1 MAKLKDN
8 IKRLKAMPVSIGNI
22 SNEKLNRI
30 LLIREKYIEHA
41 NIFVEENFQH
51 CFFAF
56 EDFKNPKKALS
67 KGIEASQKSVPK
79 GVLNKTYL
87 EKARKEVTK
96 VLWNRIVAGKK
107 SFLSV
112 IHNIDKKQEYSK
124 KKLAILESKN
134 ETPQKY
140 KYFSVDIQDSIS
152 ESDLDFIKK
161 EYKSMNSKERIQ
173 NTREIIQGR
182 NLQFSDKQIEIIQY
196 LYNQTTERFEKPR
209 FGYNHDFSSTIDL
222 DYRVIANYKEKI
234 EKLDNDLNLFI
245 DKDNQLYHF
254 FLELSDPTIHG
265 KKIKIPLA
273 INFKEWRRTYSKKE
287 SASKSFSLVINK
299 NNIEV
304 KHVIE
309 KEDLDTSLQACFN
322 ELQYADYLVARDFG
336 YKETISLSVIKN
348 EFNLSIEDF
357 EARLKLNKK
366 ATKELYETHFHI
378 PEVLENLQ
386 FSGKKFLNK
395 IYIISSNIDDISSVI
410 SKKYNEIEELLTDIR
425 QQLDI
430 DETVCISNKLKTNKP
445 TINAKIDLFFK
456 LLSKVKKSKQKR
468 RDMYKKIKGIK
479 RSWFGYLSSQELKL
493 IKKYKAAFV
502 CEDLTVM
509 AAEKDKPDY
518 KGRRF
523 NKMINN
529 GSKGQYMRIAQE
541 KLFWNGIL
549 EHRIPSFYS
558 STTCTKHS
566 IIDKN
571 MRKGAIFKC
580 KECDKK
586 ENADIHASS
595 TISSFLLLKP
605 RL

>member
-8 IKRLKAMPVSIGNI
+8 TKRLKAMPVSIGNI

-30 LLIREKYIEHA
+30 LLIREKYIKYA
-41 NIFVEENFQH
+41 NIFVEENFQS

-56 EDFKNPKKALS
+56 EGFESPKKELS
-67 KGIEASQKSVPK
+67 KGIEASQRAIPK

-107 SFLSV
+107 SFLST
-112 IHNIDKKQEYSK
+112 IHNIDKKEMHSK

-134 ETPQKY
+134 ETPKKY

-161 EYKSMNSKERIQ
+161 EYKSMDSKERIQ
-173 NTREIIQGR
+173 HILEIIQGR
-182 NLQFSDKQIEIIQY
+182 NLQFSDKQVEIIQY
-196 LYNQTTERFEKPR
+196 LYNKTIERFEKPR
-209 FGYNHDFSSTIDL
+209 FGYNYDFSSTIDL
-222 DYRVIANYKEKI
+222 DYRIISNYKEKV
-234 EKLDNDLNLFI
+234 EKLDNDLRLFI

-254 FLELSDPTIHG
+254 FLELSDPEIHG

-273 INFKEWRRTYSKKE
+273 INFKEWRKTYSKKE
-287 SASKSFSLVINK
+287 SCSKSFSLVINK
-299 NNIEV
+299 ENIEV

-309 KEDLDTSLQACFN
+309 KMDLDTSLKARFE
-322 ELQYADYLVARDFG
+322 ELQQADYLVARDFG

-348 EFNLSIEDF
+348 DFNLSIEEF
-357 EARLKLNKK
+357 EKRLNLKKK
-366 ATKELYETHFHI
+366 ATKELYENNFHI
-378 PEVLENLQ
+378 PEVLETLQ

-425 QQLDI
+425 NQLNI
-430 DETVCISNKLKTNKP
+430 DDTVCISNNLKTNNQA
-445 TINAKIDLFFK
+445 INAKINRFFK

-493 IKKYKAAFV
+493 IKKYKSAFV

-529 GSKGQYMRIAQE
+529 GSKGLYMRVAQE

-571 MRKGAIFKC
+571 MRNGGVFEC

-586 ENADIHASS
+586 EDADIHASS

>member
-8 IKRLKAMPVSIGNI
+8 TKRLKAMPVSIGNI

-30 LLIREKYIEHA
+30 LLIREKYIKYA
-41 NIFVEENFQH
+41 NIFVEENFQS

-56 EDFKNPKKALS
+56 EGFESPKKELS
-67 KGIEASQKSVPK
+67 KGIEASQRAVPK

-96 VLWNRIVAGKK
+96 ILWNRIVAGKK
-107 SFLSV
+107 SFLSS
-112 IHNIDKKQEYSK
+112 IHNIDKKEKHSK

-161 EYKSMNSKERIQ
+161 EYKSMDSKERIQ
-173 NTREIIQGR
+173 HILEIVQGR
-182 NLQFSDKQIEIIQY
+182 NLQFSDKQVEIIKY
-196 LYNQTTERFEKPR
+196 LYNKTIERFEKPR

-222 DYRVIANYKEKI
+222 DYRIISNYKEKV
-234 EKLDNDLNLFI
+234 EKLDNDLRLFI
-245 DKDNQLYHF
+245 DKENQLYHF
-254 FLELSDPTIHG
+254 FLELSDPEIHG

-273 INFKEWRRTYSKKE
+273 INFKDWRRTYSKKE
-287 SASKSFSLVINK
+287 SCSKSFSLVINK
-299 NNIEV
+299 SDIEV

-309 KEDLDTSLQACFN
+309 KTDLDTSLQARFE
-322 ELQYADYLVARDFG
+322 ELQQADYLVARDFG

-348 EFNLSIEDF
+348 DFNLSIEEF
-357 EARLKLNKK
+357 EKRLNLKKK
-366 ATKELYETHFHI
+366 ATKELYENNFHI
-378 PEVLENLQ
+378 PEVLETLQ

-425 QQLDI
+425 NQLNI
-430 DETVCISNKLKTNKP
+430 DDTVCISNDLKTNNQA
-445 TINAKIDLFFK
+445 INAEIDRFFK

-529 GSKGQYMRIAQE
+529 GSKGLYMRIAQE

-566 IIDKN
+566 IIDKD
-571 MRKGAIFKC
+571 MRNGKVFKC
-580 KECDKK
+580 EECDKK
-586 ENADIHASS
+586 EDADIHASS

-605 RL
+605 RF

>member
-8 IKRLKAMPVSIGNI
+8 TKRLKAMPVSIGNI

-30 LLIREKYIEHA
+30 LLIREKYIEYA

-56 EDFKNPKKALS
+56 EDFENPKKALS
-67 KGIEASQKSVPK
+67 KGVEASQKSVPK

-107 SFLSV
+107 SFLSI

-134 ETPQKY
+134 EIPQKY
-140 KYFSVDIQDSIS
+140 KHFSVDIQDSIS
-152 ESDLDFIKK
+152 VSDLDFIKK
-161 EYKSMNSKERIQ
+161 EYKSMSSKERIQ

-196 LYNQTTERFEKPR
+196 LYNQITERFEKPR

-222 DYRVIANYKEKI
+222 DYRVIANYKEKV

-254 FLELSDPTIHG
+254 FLELSDPIIHG

-309 KEDLDTSLQACFN
+309 KEDLDTSLQARFE
-322 ELQYADYLVARDFG
+322 ELQHADYLVARDFG

-348 EFNLSIEDF
+348 EFNLSIEEF
-357 EARLKLNKK
+357 KARLKLKKK
-366 ATKELYETHFHI
+366 ATKELYENNFHI
-378 PEVLENLQ
+378 PEVLETLQ

-395 IYIISSNIDDISSVI
+395 IYIISSNIDDISSII
-410 SKKYNEIEELLTDIR
+410 SKKYNEIDELLTDIKH
-425 QQLDI
+425 QLNI
-430 DETVCISNKLKTNKP
+430 DDTVCISNELKTNNP
-445 TINAKIDLFFK
+445 TINAKINRFFK

-479 RSWFGYLSSQELKL
+479 RSWFGYLSSQEVK
-493 IKKYKAAFV
+493 FS
-502 CEDLTVM
+502 
-509 AAEKDKPDY
+509 P
-518 KGRRF
+518 
-523 NKMINN
+523 
-529 GSKGQYMRIAQE
+529 
-541 KLFWNGIL
+541 
-549 EHRIPSFYS
+549 
-558 STTCTKHS
+558 TK
-566 IIDKN
+566 
-571 MRKGAIFKC
+571 
-580 KECDKK
+580 
-586 ENADIHASS
+586 
-595 TISSFLLLKP
+595 
-605 RL
+605 